1 MSRTMTVVAAE
12 PATAPSVLS
21 QHVTGPGKWG
31 RMRDGVRRI
40 PHDRAVL
47 AVLAVLLVAL
57 AVLSVWNITES
68 SAFQDDEGTYT
79 SQAFSVL
86 EDGRL
91 APYTYWYD
99 HPPLGWIQ
107 LAFLVW
113 LPQLLGL
120 GGDTHIGAAR
130 MVIAPFFVA
139 TATLIYLIARRME
152 VRRPLAVVAAALFAL
167 SPLALTIGRQ
177 VYLDNI
183 GVTWLLLAYY
193 LVLSP
198 RNALWHHIGAGI
210 FFAVAVLSKETLA
223 IFGPS
228 LLLALLNR
236 PTWTNRA
243 FSVVGFL
250 VVGGAALAL
259 YPLMALLRGEFF
271 SGGGHVSLQDAL
283 VYQFLTRSGSGSIWE
298 AGSSRAE
305 LLQGWLFYDRPLV
318 VVGLVAAVLCLVQR
332 RSMWIPVGIAFF
344 SVPIV
349 TGEGYL
355 PAMYIIG
362 ILPFLA
368 LAVCCALNMAWGWL
382 ERVADQQTP
391 SVRRAVRAAGAV
403 TLAFVILVTVA
414 PQWVGQNR
422 TLLTHE
428 TNQDWSSAL
437 AWVEENIPRDDT
449 VLAPYAMWQDLSAS
463 GWSDAW
469 SVVATEKADLD
480 PEFLNQH
487 PEGADAIDWVVVG
500 PFVESNI
507 DQLGLTTAGEALENS
522 VPVQTFGGWSIHRVL
537 ND

>member
-1 MSRTMTVVAAE
+1 MSRTMTVVEAE
-12 PATAPSVLS
+12 PATAPSPIS
-21 QHVTGPGKWG
+21 QHATDLGTWG
-31 RMRDGVRRI
+31 RLRDGVGRVPR
-40 PHDRAVL
+40 DRVARAVL
-47 AVLAVLLVAL
+47 VALLVAL

-86 EDGRL
+86 EDGEL

-107 LAFLVW
+107 LGLLVW

-120 GGDTHIGAAR
+120 GGDTHVGAAR
-130 MVIAPFFVA
+130 MVIAPFFAA
-139 TATLIYLIARRME
+139 TAVLIYLIARRME
-152 VRRPLAVVAAALFAL
+152 VRRPPAVVAAALFAL

-183 GVTWLLLAYY
+183 GVAWLLLAYY

-198 RNALWHHIGAGI
+198 RNALWHHIGAGV

-236 PTWTNRA
+236 PSWSNRA

-271 SGGGHVSLQDAL
+271 SGPGHVSLQDAL

-344 SVPIV
+344 ALPIV

-362 ILPFLA
+362 VLPFLA
-368 LAVCCALNMAWGWL
+368 LAVGCALNMAWGRL
-382 ERVADQQTP
+382 ERVADLQAP

-403 TLAFVILVTVA
+403 TVAFVLLVTVA

-422 TLLTHE
+422 TLLTHQ

-437 AWVEENIPRDDT
+437 AWAEDNIPRDDT
-449 VLAPYAMWQDLSAS
+449 VLAPYSMWQDLSAS

-487 PEGADAIDWVVVG
+487 PEGADAIDWVLVG

>member
-1 MSRTMTVVAAE
+1 MNQDMTVVETASETVSPSAAGNE
-12 PATAPSVLS
+12 ATSSRWSRVRDRLRDAPRDRVVL
-21 QHVTGPGKWG
+21 
-31 RMRDGVRRI
+31 GV
-40 PHDRAVL
+40 L
-47 AVLAVLLVAL
+47 GVAL

-68 SAFQDDEGTYT
+68 SVYQDDEGTYT
-79 SQAFSVL
+79 AQAFSVL
-86 EDGRL
+86 QDGEL

-107 LAFLVW
+107 LSLLVW

-120 GGDTHIGAAR
+120 GDNTYIGATR

-139 TATLIYLIARRME
+139 TAVLIYLVARRLE
-152 VRRPLAVVAAALFAL
+152 VRRPLAVLAGALFAL

-177 VYLDNI
+177 VYLDNV

-198 RNALWHHIGAGI
+198 RNALWHHIGAGL

-236 PTWTNRA
+236 PSWVNRA

-250 VVGGAALAL
+250 IVGGAALAF
-259 YPLMALLRGEFF
+259 YPLLALLRGEFF
-271 SGGGHVSLQDAL
+271 SGPGHVSLQDAL

-318 VVGLVAAVLCLVQR
+318 VIGLVTAVLCLLQR
-332 RSMWIPVGIAFF
+332 RTMWIPVGIASF

-362 ILPFLA
+362 VLPFFA
-368 LAVCCALNMAWGWL
+368 LAISCSLNMVWGWL
-382 ERVADQQTP
+382 EWLAERQEP
-391 SVRRAVRAAGAV
+391 GVRPALRAVGAV
-403 TLAFVILVTVA
+403 VIAFGLLSTVI
-414 PQWVGQNR
+414 PQWVGQNK
-422 TLLTHE
+422 TLLTHQ
-428 TNQDWSSAL
+428 TNQDWHSAL
-437 AWVEENIPRDDT
+437 AWAEENIPREDT
-449 VLAPYAMWQDLSAS
+449 LLAPYSMWQDLSAS

-480 PEFLNQH
+480 PEFLNKH
-487 PEGADAIDWVVVG
+487 PEGADAIDWIVVG
-500 PFVESNI
+500 PFMNSNI
-507 DQLGLTTAGEALENS
+507 DQLGLTMAGEALENS
-522 VPVQTFGGWSIHRVL
+522 VPVETFGGWNIHRVS
-537 ND
+537 NE

>member
-1 MSRTMTVVAAE
+1 MSHSTATTGVTTV
-12 PATAPSVLS
+12 TIS
-21 QHVTGPGKWG
+21 QAQPHDGTDLGKWA
-31 RMRDGVRRI
+31 RMLDSARRA
-40 PHDRAVL
+40 PREHVVL
-47 AVLAVLLVAL
+47 AALVVAL

-68 SAFQDDEGTYT
+68 SVYQDDEGTYT
-79 SQAFSVL
+79 AQAFSVL
-86 EDGRL
+86 EDGEL

-107 LAFLVW
+107 LSSLIW

-120 GGDTHIGAAR
+120 GGDTYIGAAR

-139 TATLIYLIARRME
+139 TGALIYLIARRLE
-152 VRRPLAVVAAALFAL
+152 VRRPLAVLAAALFAL

-198 RNALWHHIGAGI
+198 RNALWHHIGAGV

-236 PTWTNRA
+236 PSWVNRT

-250 VVGGAALAL
+250 VVGGAALAF
-259 YPLMALLRGEFF
+259 YPLLALLRGEFF
-271 SGGGHVSLQDAL
+271 SGPGHVSLQDAL
-283 VYQFLTRSGSGSIWE
+283 VYQFLTRSGSGSVWE

-305 LLQGWLFYDRPLV
+305 LLQSWLFYDRFLI
-318 VVGLVAAVLCLVQR
+318 VVGLATALLCLLQR
-332 RSMWIPVGIAFF
+332 RTMWIPVGIVSF

-368 LAVCCALNMAWGWL
+368 LAIGCSLNMVWGWL
-382 ERVADQQTP
+382 ERFAKRQGP
-391 SVRRAVRAAGAV
+391 AVRPVLRVVGAV
-403 TLAFVILVTVA
+403 AIVFGLMTTVV
-414 PQWVGQNR
+414 PHWVGQNK
-422 TLLTHE
+422 TLLTQQ
-428 TNQDWSSAL
+428 TNHDWHSAL
-437 AWVEENIPRDDT
+437 EWTENNVPRDDT
-449 VLAPYAMWQDLSAS
+449 ILAPYSMWQDLRAS
-463 GWSDAW
+463 GWADAW
-469 SVVATEKADLD
+469 TVVATEKADLD
-480 PEFLNQH
+480 PEFLSEH
-487 PEGADAIDWVVVG
+487 PDGVEAIDWVIVG
-500 PFVESNI
+500 PFVQANI
-507 DQLGLTTAGEALENS
+507 DQLGLTMAGDALENS
-522 VPVQTFGGWSIHRVL
+522 VPVQTFGGWSVHRVQ
-537 ND
+537 NQ